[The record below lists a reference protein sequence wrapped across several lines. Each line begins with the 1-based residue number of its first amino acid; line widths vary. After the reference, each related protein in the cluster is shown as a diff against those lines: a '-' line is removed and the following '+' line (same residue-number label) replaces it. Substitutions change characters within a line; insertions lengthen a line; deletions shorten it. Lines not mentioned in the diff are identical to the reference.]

1 MNYSELI
8 AKLDAHDSTVVQKA
22 LDMRQEILDQIAP
35 EMRKLEKLE
44 AALKAYAKEI
54 ASEDGG
60 QVIGSGNVMKIT
72 VANIRVV
79 SDTAQALSWM
89 ESQKIDPSQYVTI
102 SVEKT
107 QNFLPAEFVSSK
119 PSVRVSF
126 K

>member
-8 AKLDAHDSTVVQKA
+8 VKLDAHDSTVVQKA
-22 LDMRQEILDQIAP
+22 LDMRQEILDEIAP
-35 EMRKLEKLE
+35 EMRRLEKLE
-44 AALKAYAKEI
+44 AALKAYAKDL
-54 ASEDGG
+54 ATDDGG

-79 SDTAQALSWM
+79 SDTAAALSWM
-89 ESQKIDPSQYVTI
+89 EAQKIDPSQYVTI

-107 QNFLPAEFVSSK
+107 QKFLPPEFFSSK